1 MPGNT
6 GPLPR
11 AKWNKEAPVIV
22 TKTKR
27 IMALGAALA
36 ITACVAAGGVLL
48 WRSLQPSALG
58 ETYIQEE
65 DVLRLVEEEAPL
77 SAYSQYLHQ
86 EFYGSGITQTTYV
99 LPMNYQGGFAWVMAN
114 ALELDQTPRYVALVP
129 SIEPGED
136 EEILRMYYREGES
149 S

>member
-6 GPLPR
+6 GALPR

-27 IMALGAALA
+27 ILALGAALVV
-36 ITACVAAGGVLL
+36 TAGLAAGGVLL
-48 WRSLQPSALG
+48 GRSLQPTSMA

-86 EFYGSGITQTTYV
+86 EFYGSGIIQTTYV

-136 EEILRMYYREGES
+136 EEILRIYYREEDS
-149 S
+149 P

>member
-6 GPLPR
+6 GALPR

-27 IMALGAALA
+27 ILALGAALA
-36 ITACVAAGGVLL
+36 IAACGAAGGVLL
-48 WRSLQPSALG
+48 WRALQPSALG
-58 ETYIQEE
+58 ETYIQED

-129 SIEPGED
+129 SIEPGEAED
-136 EEILRMYYREGES
+136 ILRMS
-149 S
+149 SRAGDSP